1 MNDTPRLHTAGPA
14 LLERARGL
22 RPLIEG
28 EAAAAEAQGRLTTA
42 VVDALHDAGL
52 FGIWVPTPLGGAEL
66 SPSELLAVFA
76 ELSYADPST
85 GWVVMATT
93 LENGTAGAYL
103 GDDAVERIF
112 QGPRTPLFAGQG
124 TRPGT
129 AVREDGGFRL
139 SGQWSFASG
148 MPHAQYVHSLG
159 AVEGTG
165 EVRIFITSAEDVKTL
180 GNWDVLGLRATGS
193 VDYAIDGV
201 FVPESQTH
209 LFTENEPLRGG
220 AIYRL
225 GVLDQALICHS
236 GWALGVGRRLLD
248 ELIRYAGAR
257 AGRPGQL
264 AGSDAFHTDF
274 GRAEAT
280 FRAARA
286 LVHETWQD
294 AERTLDS
301 GRTLGVRQETM
312 VRLALNHVTSAVAEV
327 ARFVYASGGTSALRD
342 GLIQRL
348 FRDVHAGTAHITS
361 GPQVLRECGREL
373 AGLAAGESWV
383 VLALETGER
392 DDVDAG
398 APGI

>member
-1 MNDTPRLHTAGPA
+1 MSDTPRLHTAGTTP
-14 LLERARGL
+14 LDRAREL
-22 RPLIEG
+22 RPLIER
-28 EAAAAEAQGRLTTA
+28 EAATAEAQGKLTTP
-42 VVDALHDAGL
+42 VVDALHEAGL
-52 FGIWVPTPLGGAEL
+52 FDIWVPAPLGGAEL
-66 SPSELLAVFA
+66 SPRELLAVFE

-103 GDDAVERIF
+103 GDEAVERIF
-112 QGPRTPLFAGQG
+112 KSPRTPLFAGQG

-148 MPHAQYVHSLG
+148 MHHAQYVHSLG
-159 AVEGTG
+159 AIEGTD
-165 EVRIFITSAEDVKTL
+165 EARIFITPLEDVKIL

-193 VDYAIDGV
+193 VDYSIDGA

-209 LFTENEPLRGG
+209 VFTQDEPLRGG

-248 ELIRYAGAR
+248 ELSRYAVARYGR
-257 AGRPGQL
+257 AGQI

-274 GRAEAT
+274 ARAEAK
-280 FRAARA
+280 FRAAKA
-286 LVHETWQD
+286 LVHETWTD
-294 AERTLDS
+294 TERTLDS
-301 GRTLGVRQETM
+301 GATLGVRQETLL
-312 VRLALNHVTSAVAEV
+312 RLALNHVTSTLAEV
-327 ARFVYASGGTSALRD
+327 ARFVYASGGTTAVRD

-348 FRDVHAGTAHITS
+348 FRDVNTGTAHITS
-361 GPQVLRECGREL
+361 APQVLQECGREL
-373 AGLAAGESWV
+373 AGLAPDASWHV
-383 VLALETGER
+383 FTLEAR
-392 DDVDAG
+392 SDL
-398 APGI
+398 